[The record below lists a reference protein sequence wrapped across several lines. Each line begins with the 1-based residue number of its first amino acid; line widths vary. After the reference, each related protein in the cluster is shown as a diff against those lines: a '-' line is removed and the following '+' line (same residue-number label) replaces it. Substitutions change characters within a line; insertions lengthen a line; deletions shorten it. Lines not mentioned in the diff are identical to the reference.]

1 MNEEGKKKEKTDFS
15 KFRLPTNSLGSPVAH
30 KVLLRVPVSK
40 PSKQQYVRVCSDENY
55 HFECAILK
63 LEDDDRPYLIS
74 HNIASAV
81 AQDIKQVILKL
92 GIDRQGNIFLWPI
105 PPTPEDASENTWNQ
119 SQRQVAEMAETSW
132 IRLTSNRAL
141 GCYEPMVAQGEIP
154 EPTWPDHTLEEIL
167 EIAFGSTHLIAD
179 REHPALLKLWGLE

>member
-15 KFRLPTNSLGSPVAH
+15 KFRLPTNSLGSPVAR
-30 KVLLRVPVSK
+30 KVLLRVPVSQ
-40 PSKQQYVRVCSDENY
+40 PSKQQYVRVRSDGSY
-55 HFECAILK
+55 HFKCAILK
-63 LEDDDRPYLIS
+63 LEDDVRPYLILPKM
-74 HNIASAV
+74 ASVV

-105 PPTPEDASENTWNQ
+105 PSAPEDASENTWNQ

-132 IRLTSNRAL
+132 LRLMPNQTL

-154 EPTWPDHTLEEIL
+154 EPTWPDYTLEEIL
-167 EIAFGSTHLIAD
+167 EIAFGSTHQISD

>member
-40 PSKQQYVRVCSDENY
+40 PSKQQYVRVCSDGAY

-63 LEDDDRPYLIS
+63 LEDDERPYLIS
-74 HNIASAV
+74 PNIASV
-81 AQDIKQVILKL
+81 VGQDIKQVILKL

-105 PPTPEDASENTWNQ
+105 PHDPEDASHNTWNQ

-132 IRLTSNRAL
+132 LRLVPNQAL
-141 GCYEPMVAQGEIP
+141 GCYEPMVENDLSRP
-154 EPTWPDHTLEEIL
+154 H
-167 EIAFGSTHLIAD
+167 
-179 REHPALLKLWGLE
+179 RWGDCPSRSLRY